1 MATRRVFL
9 DTSYIIALFNP
20 TDKHH
25 QSAKELFEG
34 LFRYDEIWI
43 TEAILFEI
51 GDGLYKTRR
60 DVAAD
65 FIRSCYSTQQIH
77 VVETN
82 QTLLSNALD
91 RFTSYLDKDWSLTDC
106 LSFEVMAENGIGL
119 AYSSDH
125 HFEQAG
131 FQYALH

>member
-1 MATRRVFL
+1 MAYRRVFL

-20 TDKHH
+20 TDKYH

-34 LFRYDEIWI
+34 LFGYEEIWI
-43 TEAILFEI
+43 TDAILFEI
-51 GDGLYKTRR
+51 GDGLFKSRR
-60 DVAAD
+60 DVVVD
-65 FIRSCYSTQQIH
+65 FIRSCYSTKQIH

-82 QTLLSNALD
+82 QALLSNALD
-91 RFTSYLDKDWSLTDC
+91 RFTSYPDKDWSLTDC
-106 LSFEVMAENGIGL
+106 LSFEVMAENGIFF

-131 FQYALH
+131 FHYALH